1 MSKIPYVLA
10 DAVYYAATTPDDGTL
25 YDTLVKMFDTLDHVG
40 VKVYREDETVK
51 LPTYSKQGDA
61 CMDVYVHSIEEKDDR
76 VVYHTGLHFKLPE
89 DYEMEIR
96 PRSSNTKTMA
106 IMQNSPGTLD
116 SKKLHNPLVTLIF
129 LLKEIIRDEKGRIAG
144 VFKQGE
150 LLENHSD
157 NDNQQ
162 PSNDRNIVEGSTTN
176 SRGLTDNADA
186 GNADTSALP
195 TK

>member
-1 MSKIPYVLA
+1 MDIKFGFTSASKN
-10 DAVYYAATTPDDGTL
+10 
-25 YDTLVKMFDTLDHVG
+25 VG
-40 VKVYREDETVK
+40 NKDENGKRVQ
-51 LPTYSKQGDA
+51 SK
-61 CMDVYVHSIEEKDDR
+61 
-76 VVYHTGLHFKLPE
+76 
-89 DYEMEIR
+89 
-96 PRSSNTKTMA
+96 
-106 IMQNSPGTLD
+106 
-116 SKKLHNPLVTLIF
+116 
-129 LLKEIIRDEKGRIAG
+129 KGRIAG

>member
-10 DAVYYAATTPDDGTL
+10 DAVYYASTTPDDGTL

-116 SKKLHNPLVTLIF
+116 SKNC
-129 LLKEIIRDEKGRIAG
+129 II
-144 VFKQGE
+144 
-150 LLENHSD
+150 LW
-157 NDNQQ
+157 
-162 PSNDRNIVEGSTTN
+162 
-176 SRGLTDNADA
+176 
-186 GNADTSALP
+186 
-195 TK
+195 

>member
-10 DAVYYAATTPDDGTL
+10 DAVYYAAITPDDGTL

-40 VKVYREDETVK
+40 VKVYREDETIK

-61 CMDVYVHSIEEKDDR
+61 CMDVYVHSIEEKDDS

-116 SKKLHNPLVTLIF
+116 SKF
-129 LLKEIIRDEKGRIAG
+129 
-144 VFKQGE
+144 
-150 LLENHSD
+150 
-157 NDNQQ
+157 
-162 PSNDRNIVEGSTTN
+162 
-176 SRGLTDNADA
+176 
-186 GNADTSALP
+186 
-195 TK
+195 

>member
-25 YDTLVKMFDTLDHVG
+25 YNTLVKMFDTLDHVG

-116 SKKLHNPLVTLIF
+116 EGYT
-129 LLKEIIRDEKGRIAG
+129 
-144 VFKQGE
+144 GE
-150 LLENHSD
+150 LMIVHRAIDAPFISVIEYNVG
-157 NDNQQ
+157 
-162 PSNDRNIVEGSTTN
+162 DRVAQILVRHREQIIWDEVETIEELGETERGAGGFGST
-176 SRGLTDNADA
+176 G
-186 GNADTSALP
+186 
-195 TK
+195 K

>member
-10 DAVYYAATTPDDGTL
+10 DAIYHAVTTPDDGTL
-25 YDTLVKMFDTLDHVG
+25 YDTLVKMFDTLDHVY

-61 CMDVYVHSIEEKDDR
+61 CMDVYVHNIEHKSDGR
-76 VVYHTGLHFKLPE
+76 VIYHTGLHFKLPD

-116 SKKLHNPLVTLIF
+116 EGYT
-129 LLKEIIRDEKGRIAG
+129 
-144 VFKQGE
+144 GE
-150 LLENHSD
+150 LMIVH
-157 NDNQQ
+157 
-162 PSNDRNIVEGSTTN
+162 RNIELPSIPLIEYKVGDRVAQILVRHREQIILDEVETIEELGETERGAGGFGST
-176 SRGLTDNADA
+176 G
-186 GNADTSALP
+186 
-195 TK
+195 K